1 MALPMGKRKHIHGKS
16 AGGGVSFAVEED
28 TSKGAANNR
37 QPLFRRSS
45 VHLLIIVVLG
55 LIVYSNTFSSPFQW
69 DDNYSL
75 LKGNPILRDLHYF
88 TDLSRASGFEQY
100 GALRSRYVGFLTFAL
115 NYRINGLDV
124 TGYHVV
130 NLSIHIINAILVYFL
145 VLLIMGSPAL
155 KGSTLRNNV
164 TLIALFTSLLF
175 VAHPLQIE
183 AVTYIFQ
190 RFASLVTLFY
200 LLSLLAY
207 GKARLIGEGSGEGES
222 SGGARRKMRLAAW
235 YAAAVFAALLAM
247 KTKENAFTLPVT
259 LAVFDFLFFS
269 GPARRRVLFLLPFF
283 ATMLIIP
290 ITLIG
295 LNKPVAEVISRMAD
309 PAALGYHGMT
319 RDTYFFTQLRVI
331 VTYLRLLFFPM
342 NQNLDYDYPLHQ
354 SFTDPEVLASFFGLL
369 CILGF
374 AFYLNRR
381 AGKGE
386 RGLRVAAF
394 GVFWFFIT
402 MSVESS
408 IIPIPMIICE
418 YRVYLPS
425 VGFFLAVTAGI
436 FLISEHLKGRTF
448 RADGAAAGALT
459 LVVLMLSTAAYARND
474 MWTSRIRLWQD
485 TVSKSPR
492 KAQAHNDLGTA
503 YLEKGDTDDA
513 IREFRTAA
521 AIAPDYRDAFYNL
534 GNAYKNVGALSQAVE
549 AYRRVLFL
557 DPSYAQVH
565 NNLGNIYRDQG
576 FPDKALE
583 EYQTAAMLEPD
594 LPQPHVNLGIIY
606 LRSGRL
612 AEAEE
617 ESKKAVMI
625 RPDYAVAHEVLGEVF
640 FSLGQRDKAIKEYSI
655 ALSLDPSDARVRS
668 RLEELSGGGGI
679 R

>member
-1 MALPMGKRKHIHGKS
+1 MTRPMGNRKHIQEESMK
-16 AGGGVSFAVEED
+16 GGVSFAIGED
-28 TSKGAANNR
+28 ASKGAGHSR
-37 QPLFRRSS
+37 PPLFRRSS
-45 VHLLIIVVLG
+45 VHVLIIIVLG
-55 LIVYSNTFSSPFQW
+55 LIVYSNTFSGPFQW

-100 GALRSRYVGFLTFAL
+100 GALKSRYMGFLTFAL
-115 NYRINGLDV
+115 NYKINGLDV

-164 TLIALFTSLLF
+164 TLIALFSSLLF

-190 RFASLVTLFY
+190 RFASLVTLLY

-207 GKARLIGEGSGEGES
+207 GKARLTGEGSGEGETS
-222 SGGARRKMRLAAW
+222 RGTKMRLAAW
-235 YAAAVFAALLAM
+235 YAVAVFAALLAM

-259 LAVFDFLFFS
+259 LVVFDLLFFS
-269 GPARRRVLFLLPFF
+269 GPAKRRVLFLLPFL

-295 LNKPVAEVISRMAD
+295 INRPVTEVIGLMTD

-331 VTYLRLLFFPM
+331 ITYLRLLFFPM

-354 SFTDPEVLASFFGLL
+354 SFTDPEVLASFFFLL
-369 CILGF
+369 CILAF
-374 AFYLNRR
+374 AFYLNRL

-386 RGLRVAAF
+386 RGLRAVAF

-408 IIPIPMIICE
+408 VIPIPMTICE
-418 YRVYLPS
+418 YRVYLLS
-425 VGFFLAVTAGI
+425 AGFFLSVTTGI
-436 FLISEHLKGRTF
+436 FLVSDRLKDRMSGAER
-448 RADGAAAGALT
+448 AAAGALA
-459 LVVLMLSTAAYARND
+459 LIVLMLSTVAYARND

-503 YLEKGDTDDA
+503 YLEGRDPEDA

-534 GNAYKNVGALSQAVE
+534 GNAYKNVGALSQAAE
-549 AYRRVLFL
+549 AYRRVLFF
-557 DPSYAQVH
+557 DPSYAEGH
-565 NNLGNIYRDQG
+565 NNLGNVYRDEG
-576 FPDKALE
+576 FLDKALK
-583 EYQTAAMLEPD
+583 EYQTAAMLKPE
-594 LPQPHVNLGIIY
+594 LPQPHVNLGIVY

-617 ESKKAVMI
+617 ELKKAILV
-625 RPDYAVAHEVLGEVF
+625 RPDYAVAHEALGEVF
-640 FSLGQRDKAIKEYSI
+640 LSLGQRDKAVSEYSI
-655 ALSLDPSDARVRS
+655 ALSLDPSDARLRN

>member
-1 MALPMGKRKHIHGKS
+1 MGNRKHIQEESMK
-16 AGGGVSFAVEED
+16 GGVSFAIGED
-28 TSKGAANNR
+28 ASKGAGHSR
-37 QPLFRRSS
+37 PPLFRRSS
-45 VHLLIIVVLG
+45 VHVLIIIVLG

-100 GALRSRYVGFLTFAL
+100 GALKSRYMGFLTFAL
-115 NYRINGLDV
+115 NYKINGLDV

-145 VLLIMGSPAL
+145 VFLILGSPAL

-164 TLIALFTSLLF
+164 TLIALFTSLFF

-190 RFASLVTLFY
+190 RFASLVTLLY

-207 GKARLIGEGSGEGES
+207 GKARLIGEGSGEGEAA
-222 SGGARRKMRLAAW
+222 GGTKGKMRLAAW
-235 YAAAVFAALLAM
+235 YAMAVFAALLAM

-259 LAVFDFLFFS
+259 LVVFDFLFFS
-269 GPARRRVLFLLPFF
+269 GPAKRRVLFLLPFL

-295 LNKPVAEVISRMAD
+295 INRPVAEVVGLMTN
-309 PAALGYHGMT
+309 PAALGYQGMT

-331 VTYLRLLFFPM
+331 ITYLRLLFFPL
-342 NQNLDYDYPLHQ
+342 NQNLDYDYPLRQ
-354 SFTDPEVLASFFGLL
+354 SFSDPEVLASFFSLL
-369 CILGF
+369 CILAF

-381 AGKGE
+381 AGKGDH
-386 RGLRVAAF
+386 GLRVAAF

-402 MSVESS
+402 ISVESS

-436 FLISEHLKGRTF
+436 FLVSDRLKDRMSGT
-448 RADGAAAGALT
+448 GKTAAGALT

-503 YLEKGDTDDA
+503 YLEGGDPDDA

-521 AIAPDYRDAFYNL
+521 AIAPNYRDALYNL

-549 AYRRVLFL
+549 AYRRVLFF
-557 DPSYAQVH
+557 DPSYAQAH
-565 NNLGNIYRDQG
+565 NNLGNIYRDEG
-576 FPDKALE
+576 FLDKALQ
-583 EYQTAAMLEPD
+583 EYQTAAMLKPE
-594 LPQPHVNLGIIY
+594 LPQPHVNLGIVY

-617 ESKKAVMI
+617 ELKRAILV

-640 FSLGQRDKAIKEYSI
+640 LSLGRRDEAVREYSI
-655 ALSLDPSDARVRS
+655 ALSLDPSDARLRN
-668 RLEELSGGGGI
+668 RLEELSGGGAM